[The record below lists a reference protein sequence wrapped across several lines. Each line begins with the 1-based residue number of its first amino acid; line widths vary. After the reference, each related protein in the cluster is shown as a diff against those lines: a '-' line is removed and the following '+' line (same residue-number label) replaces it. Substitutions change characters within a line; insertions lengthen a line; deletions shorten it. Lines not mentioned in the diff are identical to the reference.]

1 MVSSSDENSEQRQ
14 ARLQAI
20 LEVLVQAERISV
32 ERLSASFHV
41 SPSTIRRDLMLLQ
54 KQGLLRRD
62 YGGAASVEPLFYE
75 AFAQDSSFQEQVS
88 RQSQEKRRIGAAA
101 AELIAD
107 GETVAFSAGT
117 TTTQVARSI
126 PFRRRI
132 TVFTNAV
139 NMAMELGRR
148 KHLNVALTGGAMRG
162 AWFSLVGP
170 TAVEIAQ
177 RMFYDKLFLG
187 VGGISL
193 EAGLTDHHPD
203 EAAVNRVLIAQS
215 RQKIVVADHTKFSV
229 VAKYVLGSLES
240 FDLIVTDTGLSEQD
254 AAPFLDRGIK
264 IRRV

>member
-1 MVSSSDENSEQRQ
+1 VDSKEGNEHRQ
-14 ARLQAI
+14 ARLQSI

-32 ERLSASFHV
+32 EKLSESFDV

-75 AFAQDSSFQEQVS
+75 AFALDSSFQEQVS

-101 AELIAD
+101 AELVAD
-107 GETVAFSAGT
+107 GETIAFSAGT

-132 TVFTNAV
+132 TIFTNAV
-139 NMAMELGRR
+139 NMAMELGMR
-148 KHLNVALTGGAMRG
+148 KHFNVVLTGGAMRG
-162 AWFSLVGP
+162 AWFSLVGSM
-170 TAVEIAQ
+170 AVEVAQ

-187 VGGISL
+187 VSGIST

-215 RQKIVVADHTKFSV
+215 RQKIIVADHTKFSV
-229 VAKYVLGSLES
+229 VAKYALASLES
-240 FDLIVTDTGLSEQD
+240 ADLIITDTGLSEEE
-254 AAPFLDRGIK
+254 AASFLDRGINL
-264 IRRV
+264 RRV